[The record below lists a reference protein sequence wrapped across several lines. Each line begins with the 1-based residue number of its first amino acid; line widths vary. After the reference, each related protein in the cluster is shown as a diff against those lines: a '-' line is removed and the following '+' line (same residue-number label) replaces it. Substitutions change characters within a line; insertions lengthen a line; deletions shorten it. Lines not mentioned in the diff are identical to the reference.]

1 MIENLLSGLEA
12 SQKIFLDN
20 NAGEEDEIVELL
32 SEIKQERHFEK
43 IGVVNLAGISLD
55 DTGRIEKIEDTEFLN
70 SMRNNQNLLSEI
82 KQERHFEKI
91 GVVNLA
97 GISLDDT
104 GRIEKI
110 EDTEFL
116 NSMRN
121 NQNYISNVIDISDI
135 MIIAVPIT
143 RNDEVT
149 GAI

>member
-1 MIENLLSGLEA
+1 M
-12 SQKIFLDN
+12 DN

-55 DTGRIEKIEDTEFLN
+55 DTGK
-70 SMRNNQNLLSEI
+70 
-82 KQERHFEKI
+82 
-91 GVVNLA
+91 
-97 GISLDDT
+97 
-104 GRIEKI
+104 IEKI

-121 NQNYISNVIDISDI
+121 NQNYVSNVIDISDI
-135 MIIAVPIT
+135 MMIAVPIT

-149 GAI
+149 GAIWDIIPFQKFPKKLS